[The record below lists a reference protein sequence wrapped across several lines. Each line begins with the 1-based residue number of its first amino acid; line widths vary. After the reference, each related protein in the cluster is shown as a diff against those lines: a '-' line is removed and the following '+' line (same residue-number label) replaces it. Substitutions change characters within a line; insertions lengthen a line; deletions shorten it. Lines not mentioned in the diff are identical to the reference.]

1 MPIVDIL
8 GVPHAYE
15 LTTPTPAPYTLV
27 FVHGWLLSR
36 QYWQPLIKALSP
48 DYQCLTYDLRGFGD
62 SVLPVSLDRGLQPV
76 LEGKGTA
83 ASGSLLPA
91 KDSPRILQEAGAE
104 ADVDQPAGSSN
115 HYTPLAFA
123 RDLAYLLEALNL
135 SKVWLIGH
143 SLGGSIA
150 LWGAD
155 QLQETVQG
163 VVCINA
169 GGGIYLKEE
178 FERFRT
184 AGQKFLKFRPPWLAH
199 LPLLDWIFCRANVAR
214 PVNRCWGKQRIL
226 DFVNA
231 CGEAALGTLLDS
243 TTEAEVHRLPQVIAR
258 LQQPVYFIAG
268 EQDQIM
274 EPKYV
279 RHLASFHPIFQS
291 GEDNVIE
298 VPNCGHLAMVEQ
310 PEAIASHIRR
320 ILAHHSS

>member
-36 QYWQPLIKALSP
+36 QYWHPLIEALSP
-48 DYQCLTYDLRGFGD
+48 DYQCLAYDLRGFGD
-62 SVLPVSLDRGLQPV
+62 SVLPGEIGQQPI
-76 LEGKGTA
+76 LESA
-83 ASGSLLPA
+83 ATSGSLLASTGNTQVVQPG
-91 KDSPRILQEAGAE
+91 AGHG
-104 ADVDQPAGSSN
+104 VCPGN
-115 HYTPLAFA
+115 HYTPSAFA
-123 RDLAYLLEALNL
+123 RDLAHLLESLNI

-155 QLQETVQG
+155 QLQEKVQG

-214 PVNRCWGKQRIL
+214 PVNRCWGKQRLI

-268 EQDQIM
+268 EQDLIM

-291 GEDNVIE
+291 GQDNVIE
-298 VPNCGHLAMVEQ
+298 VPNCGHLAMIEQ
-310 PEAIASHIRR
+310 PEAIAAHIRR
-320 ILAHHSS
+320 ILATHAA

>member
-36 QYWQPLIKALSP
+36 QYWQPLIEALSP
-48 DYQCLTYDLRGFGD
+48 DYQCLAYDLRGFGD
-62 SVLPVSLDRGLQPV
+62 SVLPGDINQQPI
-76 LEGKGTA
+76 LERA
-83 ASGSLLPA
+83 ATSAQLSTTGNTQLVQP
-91 KDSPRILQEAGAE
+91 GAE
-104 ADVDQPAGSSN
+104 HGVGPRD
-115 HYTPLAFA
+115 HYTPSAFA
-123 RDLAYLLEALNL
+123 RDLAHLLESLNL

-155 QLQETVQG
+155 QLPETVQG

-214 PVNRCWGKQRIL
+214 PVNRCWGKQRIV
-226 DFVNA
+226 DFVSA

-268 EQDQIM
+268 EQDSIM

-298 VPNCGHLAMVEQ
+298 VPNCGHLAMIEQ
-310 PEAIASHIRR
+310 PQAIAAHIRR
-320 ILAHHSS
+320 ILATHAT